1 MTAKKDHLES
11 MIQAADKKILEKL
24 IFEEA
29 AANPR
34 FRRRCFDYLK
44 KSVNL
49 TSESAAEAEAENAF
63 SLWAELEN
71 DLAEL
76 DEYGGG
82 EDEVTERVD
91 ELLFELAEKLK
102 TKNIPSESRR
112 ELLEE
117 VLPYIKSGN
126 AGMDDSL
133 YEVAHAS
140 CRDDDDRRHLAGR
153 LESLKEKWAG
163 EHARRIYLQLG
174 DKKDYLRL
182 RLNNLV
188 YGGDF
193 FELADFYWRH
203 KEKEKALE
211 IGRLGLAKGQG
222 RMTELR
228 KFMADRAESCGDR
241 AGSLDLR
248 FQETMEEL
256 TAEGYRLFK
265 SICKAEEWAVYEP
278 RILKRIERAN
288 CNEQVKI
295 RLLRGEMEAAADII
309 SKERYSRH
317 EYSDFSSAAR
327 RLEKSHPEKIL
338 KYYQSGLVRFD
349 RPMTRKEYAHAAV
362 VLSHIRRV
370 LLEPLKDP
378 GRWNALQSEIRR
390 KNERRP
396 AFHQEMRKKIP
407 DWAE

>member
-1 MTAKKDHLES
+1 MTAKKDPLARL
-11 MIQAADKKILEKL
+11 IQAADKKILEKL
-24 IFEEA
+24 IFEGA

-34 FRRRCFDYLK
+34 FRRRCFDDLK

-49 TSESAAEAEAENAF
+49 TAESAAEAEAANAF

-82 EDEVTERVD
+82 EDDVSERVD
-91 ELLFELAEKLK
+91 GLLYELAEKLEK
-102 TKNIPSESRR
+102 ENIPRESRR
-112 ELLEE
+112 ELLEK

-140 CRDDDDRRHLAGR
+140 CRDNDDRRHLAVR
-153 LESLKEKWAG
+153 LESLKNKWAA
-163 EHARRIYLQLG
+163 EHARGIYLQLG
-174 DKKDYLRL
+174 DQKDYLRL
-182 RLNNLV
+182 RLNNLY
-188 YGGDF
+188 YGGDY

-203 KEKEKALE
+203 REKEKALE
-211 IGRLGLAKGQG
+211 IGRLGLAEGQG

-248 FQETMEEL
+248 FQETTDRL
-256 TAEGYRLFK
+256 TAEGYRQFK
-265 SICKAEEWAVYEP
+265 SICTAEEWAAYEP
-278 RILKRIERAN
+278 RILGRIDRSG
-288 CNEQVKI
+288 CQEQVKI
-295 RLLRGEMEAAADII
+295 RLLRGEVDAAADII
-309 SKERYSRH
+309 SKERYSQY
-317 EYSDFSSAAR
+317 EYSDFSSVAK

-370 LLEPLKDP
+370 LLESL
-378 GRWNALQSEIRR
+378 
-390 KNERRP
+390 
-396 AFHQEMRKKIP
+396 
-407 DWAE
+407 